1 MGSSAKVSSLTDS
14 VLGRGW
20 RSDKLSYQRGKQ
32 EVGARVEEIEKEV
45 SLSGGDGRYLTNVAK
60 RCRNYVVSKNN
71 GSVGRLVK
79 VAIAVFGAGVDFG
92 LPASAERSLVR
103 ATPPKHMQPGTVSA

>member
-103 ATPPKHMQPGTVSA
+103 AT

>member
-1 MGSSAKVSSLTDS
+1 M
-14 VLGRGW
+14 W
-20 RSDKLSYQRGKQ
+20 RSDKLSYQRGNQ

-71 GSVGRLVK
+71 GSVGRLSS
-79 VAIAVFGAGVDFG
+79 AIAVFGAGVDFG

>member
-32 EVGARVEEIEKEV
+32 EGGARVEEIMEKEGDYCCC
-45 SLSGGDGRYLTNVAK
+45 LGGIGRYLTNVAIM
-60 RCRNYVVSKNN
+60 
-71 GSVGRLVK
+71 L
-79 VAIAVFGAGVDFG
+79 
-92 LPASAERSLVR
+92 
-103 ATPPKHMQPGTVSA
+103 

>member
-20 RSDKLSYQRGKQ
+20 RSDKLSYQRGNQ
-32 EVGARVEEIEKEV
+32 EVGARVEEIDEKEV
-45 SLSGGDGRYLTNVAK
+45 SLSGGDGRYLTKVAK

-71 GSVGRLVK
+71 GSVGRLVSYSC
-79 VAIAVFGAGVDFG
+79 
-92 LPASAERSLVR
+92 LRCWCRLRLASFCR
-103 ATPPKHMQPGTVSA
+103 A